1 MMTKVDETLRLL
13 AECRCEEIGRTPVL
27 HYGRVQRRLVRLVL
41 GEESPAVRQRGIHVL
56 QAREYAIEA
65 FAKRDLP
72 GIVRSVR
79 EPDRNGVRSQLF
91 PNLDR
96 EAIVLHRLTAH
107 GRIRVTEG
115 AELV

>member
-1 MMTKVDETLRLL
+1 MESHQFADAEQARDNELHVRVGSMMSKVDETLRLL

-72 GIVRSVR
+72 GIVRSV
-79 EPDRNGVRSQLF
+79 
-91 PNLDR
+91 
-96 EAIVLHRLTAH
+96 
-107 GRIRVTEG
+107 
-115 AELV
+115 